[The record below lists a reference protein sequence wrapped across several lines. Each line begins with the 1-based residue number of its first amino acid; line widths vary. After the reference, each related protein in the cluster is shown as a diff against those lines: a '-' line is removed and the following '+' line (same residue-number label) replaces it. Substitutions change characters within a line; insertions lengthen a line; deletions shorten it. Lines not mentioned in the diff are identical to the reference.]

1 MADEKPTLLIAK
13 GVMSRMGGAERD
25 LLRRLP
31 HLTNWYDISVATL
44 SSCFELESI
53 CEQHEIK
60 LYKPEKDWVPPQS
73 PISQIFD
80 SVHKSSKNSWLSC
93 KNLISNIDCF
103 DYFHVISGD
112 GYLAML
118 QLIPIYKT
126 THLYLLEPHRGYHE
140 DSLHRNL
147 FGKLRR
153 PKIITNL
160 FLSKGRKNDLSIVKE
175 FSLREKS
182 IVSGNSSYTTS
193 RIKQVYGIDCGYIH
207 PCVDSEEYS
216 RDVDNV
222 TNPFT
227 FSAQEGYVVTIGTAN
242 WAKGSMEVVSMLS
255 GTDIALAHVGGGT
268 NHEIAILKQ
277 HANDNNVK
285 IWIAPRL
292 SSQQL
297 SILIKQSLAVVSMA
311 HKEPFGLTPIEA
323 YSIGTPAIFVND
335 GGFIDSIVDGETGRL
350 ISRTDISKWHE
361 ALSQARVEATREL
374 WTHNGRL
381 RIQELKLSPYE
392 QAEKLHLLLQRKSK

>member
-1 MADEKPTLLIAK
+1 
-13 GVMSRMGGAERD
+13 
-25 LLRRLP
+25 
-31 HLTNWYDISVATL
+31 
-44 SSCFELESI
+44 
-53 CEQHEIK
+53 
-60 LYKPEKDWVPPQS
+60 
-73 PISQIFD
+73 
-80 SVHKSSKNSWLSC
+80 
-93 KNLISNIDCF
+93 
-103 DYFHVISGD
+103 
-112 GYLAML
+112 
-118 QLIPIYKT
+118 
-126 THLYLLEPHRGYHE
+126 
-140 DSLHRNL
+140 
-147 FGKLRR
+147 
-153 PKIITNL
+153 
-160 FLSKGRKNDLSIVKE
+160 
-175 FSLREKS
+175 
-182 IVSGNSSYTTS
+182 
-193 RIKQVYGIDCGYIH
+193 
-207 PCVDSEEYS
+207 
-216 RDVDNV
+216 
-222 TNPFT
+222 
-227 FSAQEGYVVTIGTAN
+227 
-242 WAKGSMEVVSMLS
+242 MEVVSMLS

-323 YSIGTPAIFVND
+323 DSIGTPAIFVND

-361 ALSQARVEATREL
+361 ALSQARVDATREL